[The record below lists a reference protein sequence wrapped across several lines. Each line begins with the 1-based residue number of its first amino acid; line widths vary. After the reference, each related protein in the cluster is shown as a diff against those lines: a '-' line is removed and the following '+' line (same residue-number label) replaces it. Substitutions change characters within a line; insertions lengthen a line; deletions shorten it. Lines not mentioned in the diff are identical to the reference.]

1 MRAST
6 RTSNNIYERQG
17 FSACG
22 DYKVDEITLTGAAH
36 TAMKAGVVVV
46 TMHMLA
52 ISDHVTVAK
61 RI

>member
-1 MRAST
+1 MK
-6 RTSNNIYERQG
+6 EKG
-17 FSACG
+17 VLSACG
-22 DYKVDEITLTGAAH
+22 DYKVAEITLTGAAH